1 MQLLD
6 NGVRFWGELHC
17 ELILGEKYIPMGF
30 VEKCDFAQF
39 QVVPGSGKALSESF
53 HWYFTPSL
61 KLHHCFSYS
70 IIRQEMYVKQSSCV
84 HAFK

>member
-39 QVVPGSGKALSESF
+39 QVVPGSGKALSVISLVLYSF
-53 HWYFTPSL
+53 PQTASL
-61 KLHHCFSYS
+61 FLLLHHQTGDVC
-70 IIRQEMYVKQSSCV
+70 
-84 HAFK
+84 